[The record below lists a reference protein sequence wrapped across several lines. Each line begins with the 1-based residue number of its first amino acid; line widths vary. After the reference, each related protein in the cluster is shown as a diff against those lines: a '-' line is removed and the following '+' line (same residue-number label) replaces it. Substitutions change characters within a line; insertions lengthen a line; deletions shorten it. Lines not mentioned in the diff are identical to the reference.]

1 MSRYILENKIL
12 TFDSSVDPKNV
23 LITVPGVNDITNF
36 PYAMLHRF
44 ELSVSD
50 HDPFTLYFPL
60 VEIEGEGDLAFSFSV
75 NPVQKIVFA
84 TGETWLPPLNGNVFV
99 QNDNIGVTI
108 TISGTD
114 NDNILTIAGESGP
127 FNSAYGYAGD
137 DTVSIGGEK
146 IFVSA
151 GMGNDSVTVRSARA
165 GEVYTDAG
173 DDTIAFLS
181 GSSLIVDAGEG
192 NDMINGQGVEA
203 STIHAGA
210 GDDNIDLNLYGSS
223 SITIF
228 GDEGNDRFNIIS
240 TIGRSRF
247 DGGAGNDTMIF
258 YGLTSA
264 DVSGG
269 SGNNTITVE
278 EPSDGLTIISGD
290 GDDRIA
296 FGRVFDGSVDSGAGN
311 DVIQTTSIDAFTI
324 NGGEGNDEIKVT
336 EKASSSVIAGGL
348 GADTLRLAVGNMG
361 YTWIFADAPTA
372 PIQPQD
378 ALALLNTTPF
388 IEIEASANLYEGVPL
403 LNILVDGKTVAS
415 QVAITADFTK
425 GERQTLRFTDPAF
438 LGAGEISLRFLND
451 LWGGSRDTDR
461 NVHIHQ
467 VKLPGRTLVN
477 ADAVYMV
484 GGRALSALQADGR
497 NMLWTNGTLTFNAQP
512 KETGPVANELRIV
525 ASGDVFEGNP
535 VLRVAVDGVIIG
547 DYEVSALRKNGQT
560 QEFRLTVGNLLN
572 SGNLDLRMMNDKW
585 GGSKD
590 KDRNLLIS
598 EVTLNGTRLDNRTA
612 TYDNRTGVTLN
623 RQGEHFLFGG
633 GTLRYG
639 LAPYASVMHS
649 PAAYPVGDSVTISGE
664 LGQDAVTNFQITLDP
679 VTGQPTGQ
687 FESFDTGS
695 IITGGETADVF
706 RLDHDTG
713 GLVRGFEAGKDRIE
727 IDTAYKS
734 SLQLIEMMNA
744 TLLSFERNDSGSS
757 ATISGY
763 AIEGI
768 NAEQV
773 AASLSFVTVG

>member
-1 MSRYILENKIL
+1 MLQQMPENARTFYQTLDGQVEQNKIY
-12 TFDSSVDPKNV
+12 TK
-23 LITVPGVNDITNF
+23 
-36 PYAMLHRF
+36 
-44 ELSVSD
+44 
-50 HDPFTLYFPL
+50 
-60 VEIEGEGDLAFSFSV
+60 LAI
-75 NPVQKIVFA
+75 P
-84 TGETWLPPLNGNVFV
+84 
-99 QNDNIGVTI
+99 
-108 TISGTD
+108 
-114 NDNILTIAGESGP
+114 
-127 FNSAYGYAGD
+127 
-137 DTVSIGGEK
+137 
-146 IFVSA
+146 
-151 GMGNDSVTVRSARA
+151 
-165 GEVYTDAG
+165 
-173 DDTIAFLS
+173 
-181 GSSLIVDAGEG
+181 
-192 NDMINGQGVEA
+192 
-203 STIHAGA
+203 H
-210 GDDNIDLNLYGSS
+210 
-223 SITIF
+223 
-228 GDEGNDRFNIIS
+228 
-240 TIGRSRF
+240 F
-247 DGGAGNDTMIF
+247 DGGAGNDVMVF
-258 YGLTSA
+258 YGMTSA
-264 DVSGG
+264 YISGG
-269 SGNNTITVE
+269 SGNNIITVE

-290 GDDRIA
+290 GDDRIT

-336 EKASSSVIAGGL
+336 EKASGGSVIAGGL
-348 GADTLRLAVGNMG
+348 GADILRLAVGNAG
-361 YTWIFADAPTA
+361 YNWIFADAPTT

-388 IEIEASANLYEGVPL
+388 IEIEASANLYEGAPL
-403 LNILVDGKTVAS
+403 LNILVDGKIVAG

-525 ASGDVFEGNP
+525 ASGDAFEGNP
-535 VLRVAVDGVIIG
+535 VLRVAVDGVILG
-547 DYEVSALRKNGQT
+547 DYEVSALRKDGQT

-598 EVTLNGTRLDNRTA
+598 EVTLNGTRLNNRTA

-639 LAPYASVMHS
+639 LAPYASVMRS
-649 PAAYPVGDSVTISGE
+649 PAAYPVGDSVTISGAP
-664 LGQDAVTNFQITLDP
+664 GQDAVTNFQITLDP

-706 RLDHDTG
+706 RLDHEVG

-727 IDTAYKS
+727 IDSAQRN

-744 TLLSFERNDSGSS
+744 TLLSFGRDGSEAS